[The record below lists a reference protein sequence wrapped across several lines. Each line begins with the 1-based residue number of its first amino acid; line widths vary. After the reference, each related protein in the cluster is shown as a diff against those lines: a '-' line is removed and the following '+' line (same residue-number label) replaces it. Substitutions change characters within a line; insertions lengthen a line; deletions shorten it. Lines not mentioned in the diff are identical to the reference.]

1 MLVFAHL
8 SEPRE
13 GEEDQDP
20 QSEVARQAR
29 QVLGD
34 QIGGFQDVRVDSA
47 HAVPREGEI
56 TFLPTVPGVQFNPPS
71 RTFLWQETVHREEF
85 RLRAD
90 PSLDGQTARGRLTVF
105 LGTIILAD
113 IALNIRVDSA
123 HRPMSRQ
130 EDIAGA
136 HARPYR
142 MIFAS
147 YSHKDTGIVEEFERH
162 VERSALGDRYL
173 RDCRELR
180 AGEVWNSRLM
190 DLIEH
195 ANVFQLFWSN
205 NSMTSPFVRQEWEHA
220 LSLGR
225 PYFVR
230 PVYWEEPM
238 PCTTDGMLPPQAL
251 RELHF
256 QQVSFDRARP
266 LASSKATDPS
276 IMQAVVGV
284 LESQAANAMTVGNA
298 FSDVHTKAKGEDIA
312 AACEQY
318 SRSDVTSDWRL
329 RCLAYLSAAA
339 GSPYTKDHGARIM
352 DVIDHALDSGESVD
366 HTSYAASVGLG
377 VRVAPS
383 TRFSFLF
390 RALQCSALHTSAYQR
405 LLPAIAQ
412 ITPGSERQKVA
423 AFVSELFVQHTDYG
437 LRVGALNL
445 IENFGYRQALPM
457 LREVLSIN
465 TDPFI
470 LRLIVQVFLSW
481 NDTSSAPQLMELLD
495 LTNDPSLAGLVIQA
509 LKQFGCDDA
518 IPKIEAMIAVSGV
531 EKARVLDAGL
541 KGWK

>member
-1 MLVFAHL
+1 
-8 SEPRE
+8 
-13 GEEDQDP
+13 
-20 QSEVARQAR
+20 
-29 QVLGD
+29 
-34 QIGGFQDVRVDSA
+34 
-47 HAVPREGEI
+47 
-56 TFLPTVPGVQFNPPS
+56 
-71 RTFLWQETVHREEF
+71 
-85 RLRAD
+85 
-90 PSLDGQTARGRLTVF
+90 
-105 LGTIILAD
+105 
-113 IALNIRVDSA
+113 
-123 HRPMSRQ
+123 
-130 EDIAGA
+130 
-136 HARPYR
+136 
-142 MIFAS
+142 
-147 YSHKDTGIVEEFERH
+147 
-162 VERSALGDRYL
+162 
-173 RDCRELR
+173 
-180 AGEVWNSRLM
+180 
-190 DLIEH
+190 
-195 ANVFQLFWSN
+195 
-205 NSMTSPFVRQEWEHA
+205 
-220 LSLGR
+220 
-225 PYFVR
+225 
-230 PVYWEEPM
+230 
-238 PCTTDGMLPPQAL
+238 
-251 RELHF
+251 
-256 QQVSFDRARP
+256 
-266 LASSKATDPS
+266 
-276 IMQAVVGV
+276 
-284 LESQAANAMTVGNA
+284 
-298 FSDVHTKAKGEDIA
+298 
-312 AACEQY
+312 
-318 SRSDVTSDWRL
+318 
-329 RCLAYLSAAA
+329 
-339 GSPYTKDHGARIM
+339 M